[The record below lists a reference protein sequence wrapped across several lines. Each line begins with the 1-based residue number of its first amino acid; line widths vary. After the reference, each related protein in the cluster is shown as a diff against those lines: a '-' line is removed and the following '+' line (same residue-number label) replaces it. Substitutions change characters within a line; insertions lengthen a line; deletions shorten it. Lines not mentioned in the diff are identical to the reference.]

1 MKSLDLR
8 GLRCPLPVLKTRKA
22 LGALDAGERIEVT
35 SDDPLAAVD
44 IPNLLRESGDELVA
58 AQPTERSGVRFVIRK
73 GRRDP
78 FAVTRRK
85 DA

>member
-22 LGALDAGERIEVT
+22 LGALEAGESIEVT

-58 AQPTERSGVRFVIRK
+58 TQPTERSGVRFVIRK

-78 FAVTRRK
+78 FAVSRRE